1 MLRARGRWGGGRR
14 AHTGWYLKGGPARCR
29 LGTCPITARSDP
41 VNPAPRPLS
50 EALATH
56 AHHREQTRPSRS
68 RLQQREA
75 LTMRV
80 ARGPLARTQRGG
92 SSRARAPPR
101 RREQG
106 LSHPVVSSATGCV
119 RCRDAPV
126 PQLRGRGTCGPVL
139 LSVEFGLLMSTD
151 PRGRPESRT
160 LMAAQA
166 CPACGGRVGEGTGEG
181 CMFCGM
187 LYCRCTARSLA
198 PVRLGRSQPHDR
210 VHVHSQHCRRAHWV
224 EAHSTVCSGAMRAH
238 SESCVAWINDIYRY
252 LRTQVA
258 GPFSPLPL
266 SLGTCRSRKGSMS
279 DTEL

>member
-1 MLRARGRWGGGRR
+1 
-14 AHTGWYLKGGPARCR
+14 
-29 LGTCPITARSDP
+29 
-41 VNPAPRPLS
+41 
-50 EALATH
+50 
-56 AHHREQTRPSRS
+56 
-68 RLQQREA
+68 
-75 LTMRV
+75 MRV

-92 SSRARAPPR
+92 SSRARAPRAAANRDFRIPSCPPL
-101 RREQG
+101 QG
-106 LSHPVVSSATGCV
+106 ASGAAMRPSVAEGRVVPCF
-119 RCRDAPV
+119 CP
-126 PQLRGRGTCGPVL
+126 
-139 LSVEFGLLMSTD
+139 VEFGLLMSTD

-258 GPFSPLPL
+258 GRFSPRAP
-266 SLGTCRSRKGSMS
+266 SRA
-279 DTEL
+279 